1 MSTIWAVTGA
11 KFTAD
16 SARMETFK
24 STNGARGVT
33 LPGDLKV
40 TALPTPGAF
49 VRVNAG
55 GATLPASQVAAPG
68 QSYGV
73 YFNTATDVPVPA
85 TTSSGGAVR
94 WLFLR
99 IMDPQFEGPVP
110 ADPINHEY
118 AYFEWRSSN
127 APVVGP
133 YTILAYVTMPAST
146 ATITSGMITD
156 YRQMAKR
163 RIWTDVYSSNNGAS
177 TTLSSNTGMRWPLV
191 APSYIVPDWANWYH
205 MIVHISGYKQLSPLA
220 DAQLWPRIGGVPNNG
235 NALMLDHDLFYDGVR
250 YSASAS
256 AQGLVP
262 AGYAGTLQVFDVWA
276 VRVAPGTQTGFLAA
290 DASTHVTFQIQFEER
305 II

>member
-40 TALPTPGAF
+40 TALPTPGPF

-99 IMDPQFEGPVP
+99 IMDPQFEGPAP

-118 AYFEWRSSN
+118 AYFEWRSSS

-156 YRQMAKR
+156 YRQLTKR
-163 RIWTDVYSSNNGAS
+163 RFHRDVISNNQQGIVDL
-177 TTLSSNTGMRWPLV
+177 TSNTGQVWPNFPV
-191 APSYIVPDWANWYH
+191 SYMVPEWANWFH
-205 MIVHISGYKQLSPLA
+205 MIVHISGYKQNAALA
-220 DAQLWPRIGGVPNNG
+220 DAQLWPRIGGAVLG
-235 NALMLDHDLFYDGVR
+235 GSLLLDHDLLYDGVR
-250 YSASAS
+250 YSCSATAS
-256 AQGLVP
+256 GLIP
-262 AGYAGTLQVFDVWA
+262 AGFAGTNRTFDVWA
-276 VRVAPGTQTGFLAA
+276 ARVAPGTQPGTLRA
-290 DASTHVTFQIQFEER
+290 DWSTHIAYDIQFEER
-305 II
+305 IV